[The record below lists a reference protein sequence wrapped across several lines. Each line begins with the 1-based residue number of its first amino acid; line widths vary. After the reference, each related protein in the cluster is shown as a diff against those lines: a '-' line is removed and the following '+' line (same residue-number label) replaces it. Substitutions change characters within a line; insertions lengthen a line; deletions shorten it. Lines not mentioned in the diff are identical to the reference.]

1 MDKKIKILYLVS
13 FIAIAISLYSI
24 YYKSNKYTY
33 KNTELTPY
41 LEVIDSL
48 NRKID
53 KLYNNIEIEQSKIDS
68 LNLKL
73 KSNSRS
79 LDSLKRVNK
88 NYKDSIKSLSIE
100 ESINYLNNY
109 LNSRKKQELNKILP
123 HKFGILEKISK
134 FAAVSPL

>member
-88 NYKDSIKSLSIE
+88 NYKDSIRSLSIE

-109 LNSRKKQELNKILP
+109 LNK
-123 HKFGILEKISK
+123 
-134 FAAVSPL
+134 